1 MEIKMKDYTTSL
13 FEFIK
18 KSPSAYHTVASV
30 KARLVAEGYVELC
43 EGSAWSLVEGGK
55 YFVTRNG
62 SSVIAFRCA
71 ANARGFVIT
80 ASHSDSPSFRVKAS
94 GESCA
99 GAYTRLPVERYGG
112 MILYSWFDRPLSVAG
127 RVVVRTEDG
136 IASRLINI
144 DRDLLVIPSVAIH
157 LNRTVNEKFSPNPAQ
172 DLIPLL
178 GAGGEHA
185 DLVALI
191 AAELNAKAEDIISHD
206 LFLYARDDGRVLG
219 ADGELILS
227 PRLDDLECVYSSL
240 EAFLDAKEQGMIPVL
255 AVFDN
260 EEVGSDTKQG
270 AASTFLFD
278 TLSRIFPQ
286 RDEYLAALASS
297 YMISADNA
305 HAKHPNHPELSDQ
318 DNAPTLNGG
327 VVVKYN
333 ANQKYTTDSVSA
345 AIFTEACRK
354 AGVKHQSYYN
364 RADMPGGSTLG
375 SIASTKVSVS
385 TVDVGLPQL
394 AMHSAVETAG
404 TRDLSDMISVLTRLY
419 SSYIDIKSD
428 KIVIK

>member
-1 MEIKMKDYTTSL
+1 MKDYTNSL
-13 FEFIK
+13 FKFIK
-18 KSPSAYHTVASV
+18 NSPSAFHTVASV
-30 KARLVAEGYVELC
+30 KERLVADGYTELC
-43 EGSAWSLVEGGK
+43 EGSAWSLVDGGK

-62 SSVIAFRCA
+62 SSIIAFRKCE
-71 ANARGFVIT
+71 ARGFVIT
-80 ASHSDSPSFRVKAS
+80 ASHSDSPAFRVKAS
-94 GESCA
+94 GESA
-99 GAYTRLPVERYGG
+99 LGTYTKLPVERYGG
-112 MILYSWFDRPLSVAG
+112 MILYSWFDRPLSIAG
-127 RVVVRTEDG
+127 RVVVRTDDG
-136 IASRLINI
+136 IAVKLLNV

-157 LNRTVNEKFSPNPAQ
+157 LNRSVNEKFSPNPAQ

-178 GAGGEHA
+178 SAGGERVE
-185 DLVALI
+185 LGKLI
-191 AAELNAKAEDIISHD
+191 ADELGVKADDVISHD
-206 LFLYARDDGRVLG
+206 LFLYTRDDGRTIG
-219 ADGELILS
+219 ANGELILS

-240 EAFLDAKEQGMIPVL
+240 EAFLDSKEQGMIPVL

-278 TLSRIFPQ
+278 TLSRIYPE

-297 YMISADNA
+297 YMVSADNA
-305 HAKHPNHPELSDQ
+305 HAKHPNHPELSDA
-318 DNAPTLNGG
+318 DNAPTVNGG
-327 VVVKYN
+327 VVVKFN

-354 AGVKHQSYYN
+354 AGVKYQTYYN

-375 SIASTKVSVS
+375 SIANTKVSIS

-404 TRDLSDMISVLTRLY
+404 AQDLADMIAVLTRLY
-419 SSYIDIKSD
+419 SSNIDAKGD

>member
-1 MEIKMKDYTTSL
+1 MKDYKNSL
-13 FEFIK
+13 FKFIK
-18 KSPSAYHTVASV
+18 NSPSAFHTVASV
-30 KARLVAEGYVELC
+30 KERLVAEGYVELC
-43 EGSAWSLVEGGK
+43 EGSAWSLTDGGK

-62 SSVIAFRCA
+62 SSIIAFRKSA
-71 ANARGFVIT
+71 ANGFIIT
-80 ASHSDSPSFRVKAS
+80 ASHSDSPAFRVKAS
-94 GESCA
+94 GESTL
-99 GAYTRLPVERYGG
+99 GTYTKLPVERYGG
-112 MILYSWFDRPLSVAG
+112 MILYSWFDRPLSIAG
-127 RVVVRTEDG
+127 RVVVRSDDG
-136 IASRLINI
+136 IAVKLLNV

-178 GAGGEHA
+178 GAGGERIEIQS
-185 DLVALI
+185 LI
-191 AAELNAKAEDIISHD
+191 AAELGVKSEDVISHD
-206 LFLYARDDGRVLG
+206 LFLYTRDDGRAVG
-219 ADGELILS
+219 ADGELLLS

-240 EAFLDAKEQGMIPVL
+240 EAFLDSKEQGMIPVL

-278 TLSRIFPQ
+278 TLSRIYPE

-297 YMISADNA
+297 YMVSADNA
-305 HAKHPNHPELSDQ
+305 HAKHPNHPELSDA
-318 DNAPTLNGG
+318 DNAPTINGG
-327 VVVKYN
+327 VVVKFN
-333 ANQKYTTDSVSA
+333 ANQKYTTDSISA

-354 AGVKHQSYYN
+354 AGVKHQTYYN

-375 SIASTKVSVS
+375 SIANTKVSIS

-404 TRDLSDMISVLTRLY
+404 AQDLSDMVAVLTRLY
-419 SSYIDIKSD
+419 SSNIDVKGD
-428 KIVIK
+428 KIIIK

>member
-1 MEIKMKDYTTSL
+1 MKDYKNSL
-13 FEFIK
+13 FKFIK
-18 KSPSAYHTVASV
+18 NSPTAYHTVASV
-30 KARLVAEGYVELC
+30 KERLVSEGYVELS
-43 EGSAWSLVEGGK
+43 EGCAWELNDGGK

-62 SSVIAFRCA
+62 SSVIAFRNSG
-71 ANARGFVIT
+71 ANSFVIT
-80 ASHSDSPSFRVKAS
+80 ASHSDSPAFRVKAS
-94 GESCA
+94 GESA
-99 GAYTRLPVERYGG
+99 LGTYTKLPVERYGG
-112 MILYSWFDRPLSVAG
+112 MILYSWFDRPLSIAG
-127 RVVVRTEDG
+127 RVVVRTDDG
-136 IASRLINI
+136 IAVKLLNV

-157 LNRTVNEKFSPNPAQ
+157 LNRGVNEKFSPNPAQ
-172 DLIPLL
+172 DLIPLM
-178 GAGGEHA
+178 GAGGERV
-185 DLVALI
+185 DFQSLI
-191 AAELNAKAEDIISHD
+191 AGELGVMAEDIISHD
-206 LFLYARDDGRVLG
+206 LFLYTRDEGRAVG

-278 TLSRIFPQ
+278 TLSRIIPE
-286 RDEYLAALASS
+286 RNEYLAALASS
-297 YMISADNA
+297 YMVSADNA
-305 HAKHPNHPELSDQ
+305 HAKHPNHPELSDA
-318 DNAPTLNGG
+318 DNAPVLNGG
-327 VVVKYN
+327 VVVKFN
-333 ANQKYTTDSVSA
+333 ANQKYTTDSISS

-354 AGVKHQSYYN
+354 AGVKHQTYYN

-375 SIASTKVSVS
+375 SIANTKVSIS

-404 TRDLSDMISVLTRLY
+404 AKDLVDMISVLTRLY
-419 SSYIDIKSD
+419 SSNIDIKGD

>member
-1 MEIKMKDYTTSL
+1 MKDYKNSH
-13 FEFIK
+13 FKFIK
-18 KSPSAYHTVASV
+18 SSPTAYHAVASV
-30 KARLVAEGYVELC
+30 KERLVAEGYVELC
-43 EGSAWSLVEGGK
+43 EGEAWSLVEGGK
-55 YFVTRNG
+55 SFVTRNG
-62 SSVIAFRCA
+62 SSIIAFRRSA
-71 ANARGFVIT
+71 AHGFVIT
-80 ASHSDSPSFRVKAS
+80 ASHSDSPAFRVKAS
-94 GESCA
+94 GESA
-99 GAYTRLPVERYGG
+99 LGTYTKLPVERYGG
-112 MILYSWFDRPLSVAG
+112 MILYSWLDRPLSIAG
-127 RVVVRTEDG
+127 RVVVRTDDG
-136 IASRLINI
+136 IAVKLLNV

-178 GAGGEHA
+178 GAGGERVE
-185 DLVALI
+185 LVSLI
-191 AAELNAKAEDIISHD
+191 ATELGVKSEDIISHD
-206 LFLYARDDGRVLG
+206 LFLYSRDEGHAVG
-219 ADGELILS
+219 ASGELLLS

-240 EAFLDAKEQGMIPVL
+240 EAFLDASEQGMIPVL

-278 TLSRIFPQ
+278 TLSRIFPE

-297 YMISADNA
+297 YMVSADNA
-305 HAKHPNHPELSDQ
+305 HAKHPNHPELSDA

-327 VVVKYN
+327 VVVKFN
-333 ANQKYTTDSVSA
+333 ANQKYTTDSISC
-345 AIFTEACRK
+345 AIFTEACRA
-354 AGVKHQSYYN
+354 AGVKHQTYYN

-375 SIASTKVSVS
+375 SIANTKVSIS

-404 TRDLSDMISVLTRLY
+404 AHDLSDMVAVLTRLY
-419 SSYIDIKSD
+419 SSYIDVKGD

>member
-1 MEIKMKDYTTSL
+1 MKDYTNSL
-13 FEFIK
+13 FKFIK
-18 KSPSAYHTVASV
+18 NSPSAFHTVASV
-30 KARLVAEGYVELC
+30 KERLVADGYTELC
-43 EGSAWSLVEGGK
+43 EGSAWSLVDGGK

-62 SSVIAFRCA
+62 SSIIAFRKCE
-71 ANARGFVIT
+71 ARGFIIT
-80 ASHSDSPSFRVKAS
+80 ASHSDSPAFRVKAS
-94 GESCA
+94 GESA
-99 GAYTRLPVERYGG
+99 LGTYTKLPVERYGG
-112 MILYSWFDRPLSVAG
+112 MILYSWFDRPLSIAG
-127 RVVVRTEDG
+127 RVVIRTDDG
-136 IASRLINI
+136 IAVKLLNV

-157 LNRTVNEKFSPNPAQ
+157 LNRSVNEKFSPNPAQ

-178 GAGGEHA
+178 SAGGERVE
-185 DLVALI
+185 LGKLI
-191 AAELNAKAEDIISHD
+191 ADELGVKAEDVISHD
-206 LFLYARDDGRVLG
+206 LFLYIRDDGRTVG
-219 ADGELILS
+219 ANGELILS

-240 EAFLDAKEQGMIPVL
+240 EAFLDSKEQGMIPVL

-278 TLSRIFPQ
+278 TLSRIYPE

-297 YMISADNA
+297 YMVSADNA
-305 HAKHPNHPELSDQ
+305 HAKHPNHPELSDA
-318 DNAPTLNGG
+318 DNAPTVNGG
-327 VVVKYN
+327 VVVKFN

-354 AGVKHQSYYN
+354 AGVKYQTYYN

-375 SIASTKVSVS
+375 SIANTKVSIS

-404 TRDLSDMISVLTRLY
+404 AYDLADMIAVLTRLY
-419 SSYIDIKSD
+419 SSNIDAKGD

>member
-1 MEIKMKDYTTSL
+1 MKDYTNSL
-13 FEFIK
+13 FKFIK
-18 KSPSAYHTVASV
+18 NSPSAFHTVASV
-30 KARLVAEGYVELC
+30 KERLVADGYTELC
-43 EGSAWSLVEGGK
+43 EGSAWSLVDGGK

-62 SSVIAFRCA
+62 SSIIAFRKCE
-71 ANARGFVIT
+71 ARGFVIT
-80 ASHSDSPSFRVKAS
+80 ASHSDSPAFRVKAS
-94 GESCA
+94 GESA
-99 GAYTRLPVERYGG
+99 LGTYTKLPVERYGG
-112 MILYSWFDRPLSVAG
+112 MILYSWFDRPLSIAG
-127 RVVVRTEDG
+127 RVVVRTDDG
-136 IASRLINI
+136 IAVKLLNV

-157 LNRTVNEKFSPNPAQ
+157 LNRSVNEKFSPNPAQ

-178 GAGGEHA
+178 SAGGERVE
-185 DLVALI
+185 LGKLI
-191 AAELNAKAEDIISHD
+191 ADELGVKADDVISHD
-206 LFLYARDDGRVLG
+206 LFLYTRDDGRTVG
-219 ADGELILS
+219 ANGELILS

-240 EAFLDAKEQGMIPVL
+240 EAFLSSNEQGMIPVL

-278 TLSRIFPQ
+278 TLSRIYPE

-297 YMISADNA
+297 YMVSADNA
-305 HAKHPNHPELSDQ
+305 HAKHPNHPELSDA
-318 DNAPTLNGG
+318 DNAPTVNGG
-327 VVVKYN
+327 VVVKFN

-354 AGVKHQSYYN
+354 AGVKYQTYYN

-375 SIASTKVSVS
+375 SIANTKVSIS

-404 TRDLSDMISVLTRLY
+404 AYDLADMIAVLTRLY
-419 SSYIDIKSD
+419 SSNIDAKGD

>member
-1 MEIKMKDYTTSL
+1 MKDYKNSL
-13 FEFIK
+13 FKFIK
-18 KSPSAYHTVASV
+18 NSPSAFHTVASV
-30 KARLVAEGYVELC
+30 KERLVAEGYVELC
-43 EGSAWSLVEGGK
+43 EGSAWSLTDGGK

-62 SSVIAFRCA
+62 SSIIAFRKSA
-71 ANARGFVIT
+71 ANGFIIT
-80 ASHSDSPSFRVKAS
+80 ASHSDSPAFRVKAS
-94 GESCA
+94 GESTL
-99 GAYTRLPVERYGG
+99 GTYTKLPVERYGG
-112 MILYSWFDRPLSVAG
+112 MILYSWFDRPLSIAG
-127 RVVVRTEDG
+127 RVVVRTDGG
-136 IASRLINI
+136 IAVKLLNV

-178 GAGGEHA
+178 GAGGERIEIQS
-185 DLVALI
+185 LI
-191 AAELNAKAEDIISHD
+191 AAELGVKSEDVISHD
-206 LFLYARDDGRVLG
+206 LFLYTRDDGRAVG
-219 ADGELILS
+219 ADGELLLS

-240 EAFLDAKEQGMIPVL
+240 EAFLDSKEQGMIPVL

-278 TLSRIFPQ
+278 TLSRIYPE

-297 YMISADNA
+297 YMVSADNA
-305 HAKHPNHPELSDQ
+305 HAKHPNHPELSDA
-318 DNAPTLNGG
+318 DNAPTVNGG
-327 VVVKYN
+327 VVVKFN
-333 ANQKYTTDSVSA
+333 ANQKYTTDSISA

-354 AGVKHQSYYN
+354 AGVKHQTYYN

-375 SIASTKVSVS
+375 SIANTKVSIS

-404 TRDLSDMISVLTRLY
+404 AQDLSDMVAVLTRLY
-419 SSYIDIKSD
+419 SSNIDVKGD
-428 KIVIK
+428 KIIIK

>member
-1 MEIKMKDYTTSL
+1 MKDYKESL
-13 FEFIK
+13 FKFIK
-18 KSPSAYHTVASV
+18 KSPTAYHTVASV
-30 KARLVAEGYVELC
+30 KERLVADGYVELS
-43 EGSAWSLVEGGK
+43 EGSEWDLCDGGK
-55 YFVTRNG
+55 YFVTRNA
-62 SSVIAFRCA
+62 SSVIAFRKTA
-71 ANARGFVIT
+71 SSRGFVIT
-80 ASHSDSPSFRVKAS
+80 ASHSDSPAFRVKAS
-94 GESCA
+94 GQSTS
-99 GAYTRLPVERYGG
+99 GSYTRLPVERYGG

-136 IASRLINI
+136 IAVKLINI

-178 GAGGEHA
+178 SAGGERVEL
-185 DLVALI
+185 DKLI
-191 AAELNAKAEDIISHD
+191 ATELNVSTEDIISHD
-206 LFLYARDDGRVLG
+206 LFLYSRDDGRTVG
-219 ADGELILS
+219 ANGELLLS
-227 PRLDDLECVYSSL
+227 PRLDDLGCVYSSL
-240 EAFLDAKEQGMIPVL
+240 EAFLDAREQGMIPVL

-278 TLSRIFPQ
+278 TLSRIFPE

-297 YMISADNA
+297 YMVSADNA
-305 HAKHPNHPELSDQ
+305 HAKHPNHPELSDA
-318 DNAPTLNGG
+318 DNAPVLNGG
-327 VVVKYN
+327 VVVKFN
-333 ANQKYTTDSVSA
+333 ANQKYTTDSISA
-345 AIFTEACRK
+345 AIFTEACRS
-354 AGVKHQSYYN
+354 AGVKHQTYYN

-375 SIASTKVSVS
+375 SIANTKVSIS

-404 TRDLSDMISVLTRLY
+404 ACDLFDMVSVLTRLY
-419 SSYIDIKSD
+419 SSYIDVKCD

>member
-1 MEIKMKDYTTSL
+1 MKNYTKSL

-18 KSPSAYHTVASV
+18 RSPTAYHTTASV
-30 KARLVAEGYVELC
+30 KARLVAEGYEELS
-43 EGSAWSLVEGGK
+43 EGKAWSLVDGGK

-62 SSVIAFRCA
+62 SSIIAFRRTA
-71 ANARGFVIT
+71 RARGFVIT
-80 ASHSDSPSFRVKAS
+80 ASHSDSPAFRVKAS
-94 GESCA
+94 GESAA
-99 GAYTRLPVERYGG
+99 GAYTKLPVERYGG
-112 MILYSWFDRPLSVAG
+112 MILYSWFDRPLSIAG
-127 RVVVRTEDG
+127 RVVVRTGDG
-136 IASRLINI
+136 IAVRLVNV

-178 GAGGEHA
+178 AAGGERV
-185 DLVALI
+185 DLAELI
-191 AAELNAKAEDIISHD
+191 ATELDVKAEDIISHD
-206 LFLYARDDGRVLG
+206 LFLYVRDDGRTLG
-219 ADGELILS
+219 AEGELILS

-240 EAFLDAKEQGMIPVL
+240 EAFLYAKEQGMIPVL

-260 EEVGSDTKQG
+260 EEIGSDTKQG

-278 TLSRIFPQ
+278 TLSRVFPES
-286 RDEYLAALASS
+286 DEYLAALASS
-297 YMISADNA
+297 YMVSADNA
-305 HAKHPNHPELSDQ
+305 HAKHPNHPELSDA
-318 DNAPTLNGG
+318 DNAPLLNGG

-345 AIFTEACRK
+345 AIFTEACAK

-375 SIASTKVSVS
+375 SIANTKVSVF

-404 TRDLSDMISVLTRLY
+404 ARDLCDMIGVLTRLY
-419 SSYIDIKSD
+419 SSDIDVKID

>member
-1 MEIKMKDYTTSL
+1 MKDYKNSL
-13 FEFIK
+13 FKFIK
-18 KSPSAYHTVASV
+18 KSPSAFHTVASV
-30 KARLVAEGYVELC
+30 KERLVAEGYVELS
-43 EGSAWSLVEGGK
+43 EGSAWKLADGGK

-62 SSVIAFRCA
+62 SSVIAFRKTA
-71 ANARGFVIT
+71 AARGFVIT
-80 ASHSDSPSFRVKAS
+80 ASHSDSPAFRVKAS
-94 GESCA
+94 GESA
-99 GAYTRLPVERYGG
+99 LGTYTKLPVERYGG
-112 MILYSWFDRPLSVAG
+112 MILYSWFDRPLSIAG
-127 RVVVRTEDG
+127 RVVVRTDDG
-136 IASRLINI
+136 IAVKLLNV

-178 GAGGEHA
+178 SAGGERVEI
-185 DLVALI
+185 DKLI
-191 AAELNAKAEDIISHD
+191 ADELGVGAEDIISHD
-206 LFLYARDDGRVLG
+206 LFLYTRDDSRAVG
-219 ADGELILS
+219 ADGELLLS

-278 TLSRIFPQ
+278 TLSRIFPE
-286 RDEYLAALASS
+286 RDEYLAALSSS
-297 YMISADNA
+297 YMVSADNA
-305 HAKHPNHPELSDQ
+305 HAKHPNHHELSDA
-318 DNAPTLNGG
+318 DNAPTVNGG
-327 VVVKYN
+327 VVVKFN
-333 ANQKYTTDSVSA
+333 ANQKYTTDSISV
-345 AIFTEACRK
+345 AIFTEACR
-354 AGVKHQSYYN
+354 ACGVKHQTYYN

-375 SIASTKVSVS
+375 SIANTKVSIP

-404 TRDLSDMISVLTRLY
+404 ANDLCDMVSVLTRLY
-419 SSYIDIKSD
+419 SSNIDIKGD

>member
-1 MEIKMKDYTTSL
+1 MKDYTNSL
-13 FEFIK
+13 FKFIK
-18 KSPSAYHTVASV
+18 NSPSAFHTVASV
-30 KARLVAEGYVELC
+30 KERLVADGYTELC
-43 EGSAWSLVEGGK
+43 EGSAWSLVDGGK

-62 SSVIAFRCA
+62 SSIIAFRKCE
-71 ANARGFVIT
+71 ARGFIIT
-80 ASHSDSPSFRVKAS
+80 ASHSDSPAFRVKAS
-94 GESCA
+94 GESA
-99 GAYTRLPVERYGG
+99 LGTYTKLPVERYGG
-112 MILYSWFDRPLSVAG
+112 MILYSWFDRPLSIAG
-127 RVVVRTEDG
+127 RVVIRTDDG
-136 IASRLINI
+136 IAVKLLNV

-157 LNRTVNEKFSPNPAQ
+157 LNRSVNEKFSPNPAQ

-178 GAGGEHA
+178 SAGGERVE
-185 DLVALI
+185 LGKLI
-191 AAELNAKAEDIISHD
+191 ADELGVKADDVISHD
-206 LFLYARDDGRVLG
+206 LFLYTRDDGRTVG
-219 ADGELILS
+219 ANGELLLS

-240 EAFLDAKEQGMIPVL
+240 EAFLGSKEQGMIPVL

-278 TLSRIFPQ
+278 TLSRICPE

-297 YMISADNA
+297 YMVSADNA
-305 HAKHPNHPELSDQ
+305 HAKHPNHPELSDA
-318 DNAPTLNGG
+318 DNAPTVNGG
-327 VVVKYN
+327 VVVKFN

-354 AGVKHQSYYN
+354 AGVKYQTYYN

-375 SIASTKVSVS
+375 SIANTKVSIS

-404 TRDLSDMISVLTRLY
+404 AQDLADMIAVLARLY
-419 SSYIDIKSD
+419 SSNIDAKGD

>member
-1 MEIKMKDYTTSL
+1 MKDYKNSL

-18 KSPSAYHTVASV
+18 KSPTAYHTVASV
-30 KARLVAEGYVELC
+30 KERLVADGYVELS
-43 EGSAWSLVEGGK
+43 EGSSWKLCDGGK

-62 SSVIAFRCA
+62 SSIIAFRNTA
-71 ANARGFVIT
+71 EARGFVIA
-80 ASHSDSPSFRVKAS
+80 ASHSDSPAFRVKAS
-94 GESCA
+94 GESVS
-99 GAYTRLPVERYGG
+99 GSYTKLPVERYGG
-112 MILYSWFDRPLSVAG
+112 MILYSWFDRPLSIAG
-127 RVVVRTEDG
+127 RVSVRTEDG
-136 IASRLINI
+136 IAVKLLNV

-178 GAGGEHA
+178 GAGGERVE
-185 DLVALI
+185 LNKLI
-191 AAELNAKAEDIISHD
+191 ADELKVSADDIISHD
-206 LFLYARDDGRVLG
+206 LFLYSRDAGHAIG
-219 ADGELILS
+219 ASGELLLS

-240 EAFLDAKEQGMIPVL
+240 EAFLNAKEQGMIPVL

-270 AASTFLFD
+270 AASTLLFD
-278 TLSRIFPQ
+278 SLSRIFPE

-297 YMISADNA
+297 YMVSADNA
-305 HAKHPNHPELSDQ
+305 HAKHPNHPELADA
-318 DNAPTLNGG
+318 DNAPVLNGG
-327 VVVKYN
+327 VVVKFN

-345 AIFTEACRK
+345 AIFTEACRA
-354 AGVKHQSYYN
+354 AGVKHQTYYN

-375 SIASTKVSVS
+375 SIANTKVSVS

-404 TRDLSDMISVLTRLY
+404 ACDLFDMISVLTRLY

>member
-1 MEIKMKDYTTSL
+1 MKDYTNSL
-13 FEFIK
+13 FKFIK
-18 KSPSAYHTVASV
+18 NSPSAFHTVASV
-30 KARLVAEGYVELC
+30 KERLVADGYTELC
-43 EGSAWSLVEGGK
+43 EGSAWSLVDGGK

-62 SSVIAFRCA
+62 SSIIAFRKCE
-71 ANARGFVIT
+71 ARGFIIT
-80 ASHSDSPSFRVKAS
+80 ASHSDSPAFRVKAS
-94 GESCA
+94 GESTL
-99 GAYTRLPVERYGG
+99 GTYTKLPVERYGG
-112 MILYSWFDRPLSVAG
+112 MILYSWFDRPLSIAG
-127 RVVVRTEDG
+127 RVVVRTDDG
-136 IASRLINI
+136 IAVKLLNV

-157 LNRTVNEKFSPNPAQ
+157 LNRSVNEKFSPNPAQ

-178 GAGGEHA
+178 SAGGERVE
-185 DLVALI
+185 LGKLI
-191 AAELNAKAEDIISHD
+191 ANELGVKADDVISHD
-206 LFLYARDDGRVLG
+206 LFLYTRDDGRTVG
-219 ADGELILS
+219 ANGELLLS

-240 EAFLDAKEQGMIPVL
+240 EAFLDSKEQGMIPVL

-278 TLSRIFPQ
+278 TLSRIYPE

-297 YMISADNA
+297 YMVSADNA
-305 HAKHPNHPELSDQ
+305 HAKHPNHPELSDA
-318 DNAPTLNGG
+318 DNTPTVNGG
-327 VVVKYN
+327 VVVKFN

-354 AGVKHQSYYN
+354 AGVKYQTYYN

-375 SIASTKVSVS
+375 SIANTKVSIS

-404 TRDLSDMISVLTRLY
+404 AYDLLDMIAVLTRLY
-419 SSYIDIKSD
+419 SSNIDAEGD

>member
-1 MEIKMKDYTTSL
+1 MKDYTNSL
-13 FEFIK
+13 FKFIK
-18 KSPSAYHTVASV
+18 NSPSAFHTVASV
-30 KARLVAEGYVELC
+30 KECLVADGYVELC
-43 EGSAWSLVEGGK
+43 EGSAWSLVDGGK

-62 SSVIAFRCA
+62 SSIIAFRKCE
-71 ANARGFVIT
+71 ARGFVIT
-80 ASHSDSPSFRVKAS
+80 ASHSDSPAFRAKAS
-94 GESCA
+94 GESA
-99 GAYTRLPVERYGG
+99 LGTYTKLPVERYGG
-112 MILYSWFDRPLSVAG
+112 MILYSWFDRPLSIAG
-127 RVVVRTEDG
+127 RVVVRTDDG
-136 IASRLINI
+136 IAVKLLNV

-157 LNRTVNEKFSPNPAQ
+157 LNRSVNEKFSPNPAQ

-178 GAGGEHA
+178 SAGGERVE
-185 DLVALI
+185 LGKLI
-191 AAELNAKAEDIISHD
+191 ADELGVKAEDVISHD
-206 LFLYARDDGRVLG
+206 LFLYTRDDGRTVG
-219 ADGELILS
+219 ANGELILS

-240 EAFLDAKEQGMIPVL
+240 EAFLSSNEQGMIPVL

-278 TLSRIFPQ
+278 TLSRIYPE

-297 YMISADNA
+297 YMVSADNA
-305 HAKHPNHPELSDQ
+305 HAKHPNHPELSDA
-318 DNAPTLNGG
+318 DNAPTVNGG
-327 VVVKYN
+327 VVVKFN

-354 AGVKHQSYYN
+354 AGVKYQTYYN

-375 SIASTKVSVS
+375 SIANTKVSIS

-404 TRDLSDMISVLTRLY
+404 AYDLADMIAVLTRLY
-419 SSYIDIKSD
+419 SSNIDAKGD

>member
-1 MEIKMKDYTTSL
+1 MKDYTNSL
-13 FEFIK
+13 FKFIK
-18 KSPSAYHTVASV
+18 NSPSAFHTVASV
-30 KARLVAEGYVELC
+30 KERLVADGYTELC
-43 EGSAWSLVEGGK
+43 EGSAWSLVDGGK

-62 SSVIAFRCA
+62 SSIIAFRKRE
-71 ANARGFVIT
+71 ARGFIIT
-80 ASHSDSPSFRVKAS
+80 ASHSDSPAFRVKAS
-94 GESCA
+94 GESA
-99 GAYTRLPVERYGG
+99 LGTYTKLPVERYGG
-112 MILYSWFDRPLSVAG
+112 MILYSWFDRPLSIAG
-127 RVVVRTEDG
+127 RVVVRTDDG
-136 IASRLINI
+136 IAVKLLNV

-157 LNRTVNEKFSPNPAQ
+157 LNRSVNEKFSPNPAQ

-178 GAGGEHA
+178 SAGGERVE
-185 DLVALI
+185 LGKLI
-191 AAELNAKAEDIISHD
+191 ADELGVKADDVISHD
-206 LFLYARDDGRVLG
+206 LFLYTRDDGRTVG
-219 ADGELILS
+219 ANGELLLS

-240 EAFLDAKEQGMIPVL
+240 EAFLDSNEQGMIPVL

-278 TLSRIFPQ
+278 TLSRIYPE

-297 YMISADNA
+297 YMVSADNA
-305 HAKHPNHPELSDQ
+305 HAKHPNHPELSDA
-318 DNAPTLNGG
+318 DNAPTVNGG
-327 VVVKYN
+327 VVVKFN

-354 AGVKHQSYYN
+354 AGVKYQTYYN

-375 SIASTKVSVS
+375 SIANTKVSIS

-404 TRDLSDMISVLTRLY
+404 AYDLADMIAVLTRLY
-419 SSYIDIKSD
+419 SSNIDAKGD

>member
-1 MEIKMKDYTTSL
+1 MKDYKNSL
-13 FEFIK
+13 FKFIK
-18 KSPSAYHTVASV
+18 NSPTAYHTVASV
-30 KARLVAEGYVELC
+30 KERLVADGYVELY
-43 EGSAWSLVEGGK
+43 EGEAWSLADGGK

-62 SSVIAFRCA
+62 SSVIAFRKSA
-71 ANARGFVIT
+71 AKSFIIT
-80 ASHSDSPSFRVKAS
+80 ASHSDSPAFRVKAS
-94 GESCA
+94 GESA
-99 GAYTRLPVERYGG
+99 LGAYTKLPVERYGG
-112 MILYSWFDRPLSVAG
+112 MILYSWFDRPLSIAG
-127 RVVVRTEDG
+127 RVVVRTDDG
-136 IASRLINI
+136 IAVKLLNV

-178 GAGGEHA
+178 GAGGERV
-185 DLVALI
+185 DLVSLI
-191 AAELNAKAEDIISHD
+191 ATELGVKGEDVISHD
-206 LFLYARDDGRVLG
+206 LFLYTRDEGRAVG
-219 ADGELILS
+219 ASGELLLS

-240 EAFLDAKEQGMIPVL
+240 EAFIDAKEQGMIPVL

-278 TLSRIFPQ
+278 TLSRIFPE

-297 YMISADNA
+297 YMVSADNA
-305 HAKHPNHPELSDQ
+305 HAKHPNHPELSDA
-318 DNAPTLNGG
+318 DNAPTVNGG
-327 VVVKYN
+327 VVVKFN
-333 ANQKYTTDSVSA
+333 ANQKYTTDSISA
-345 AIFTEACRK
+345 AIFTEACR
-354 AGVKHQSYYN
+354 ATGVKHQTYYN

-375 SIASTKVSVS
+375 SIANTKVSIS

-404 TRDLSDMISVLTRLY
+404 AFDLYDMISVLTRLY
-419 SSYIDIKSD
+419 SSSIDIKGD

>member
-1 MEIKMKDYTTSL
+1 MELKMKNYTKTL

-18 KSPSAYHTVASV
+18 KSPTAYHTVAAV
-30 KARLVAEGYVELC
+30 KERLVADGYEELYEGD
-43 EGSAWSLVEGGK
+43 AWNLIEGGK
-55 YFVTRNG
+55 YFVARNG
-62 SSVIAFRCA
+62 SSIIAFRCTA
-71 ANARGFVIT
+71 GARGFVIT
-80 ASHSDSPSFRVKAS
+80 ASHSDSPAFRVKAS
-94 GESCA
+94 GESIA

-136 IASRLINI
+136 IAARLVNL

-172 DLIPLL
+172 DLIPLF
-178 GAGGEHA
+178 GAGGNRA
-185 DLVALI
+185 DLVTLI
-191 AAELNAKAEDIISHD
+191 ASELNVKPEDVISHD
-206 LFLYARDDGRVLG
+206 LFLYARDCGRVLG
-219 ADGELILS
+219 ADGELVLS

-240 EAFLDAKEQGMIPVL
+240 EAFLDAKEQGMSPVL
-255 AVFDN
+255 VVFDN

-278 TLSRIFPQ
+278 TLSRIFPR

-297 YMISADNA
+297 YMVSADNA
-305 HAKHPNHPELSDQ
+305 HAKHPNHPELSDA
-318 DNAPTLNGG
+318 DNAPVLNGG

-354 AGVKHQSYYN
+354 AGVGHQSYYN

-375 SIASTKVSVS
+375 SIADTKVSVS

-404 TRDLSDMISVLTRLY
+404 ARDLCDMISVLTRLY
-419 SSYIDIKSD
+419 SSDIDIKSD

>member
-1 MEIKMKDYTTSL
+1 MKDYTNSL
-13 FEFIK
+13 FKFIK
-18 KSPSAYHTVASV
+18 NSPSAFHTVASV
-30 KARLVAEGYVELC
+30 KERLVADGYTELC
-43 EGSAWSLVEGGK
+43 EGSAWSLVDGGK

-62 SSVIAFRCA
+62 SSIIAFRKCEA
-71 ANARGFVIT
+71 SGFVIT
-80 ASHSDSPSFRVKAS
+80 ASHSDSPAFRVKAS
-94 GESCA
+94 GESA
-99 GAYTRLPVERYGG
+99 LGTYTKLPVERYGG
-112 MILYSWFDRPLSVAG
+112 MILYSWFDRPLSIAG
-127 RVVVRTEDG
+127 RVVVRTDDG
-136 IASRLINI
+136 IAVKLLNV

-178 GAGGEHA
+178 SAGGERVE
-185 DLVALI
+185 LGKLI
-191 AAELNAKAEDIISHD
+191 ADELGVKADDVISHD
-206 LFLYARDDGRVLG
+206 LFLYIRDDGRTVG
-219 ADGELILS
+219 ANGELLLS

-240 EAFLDAKEQGMIPVL
+240 EAFLDSKEQGMIPVL

-278 TLSRIFPQ
+278 TLSRIYPE

-297 YMISADNA
+297 YMVSADNA
-305 HAKHPNHPELSDQ
+305 HAKHPNHPELSDA
-318 DNAPTLNGG
+318 DNAPTVNGG
-327 VVVKYN
+327 VVVKFN

-354 AGVKHQSYYN
+354 AGVKYQTYYN

-375 SIASTKVSVS
+375 SIANTKVSIS

-404 TRDLSDMISVLTRLY
+404 AYDLLDMIAVLTRLY
-419 SSYIDIKSD
+419 SSNIDAKGD

>member
-1 MEIKMKDYTTSL
+1 MKDYTNSL
-13 FEFIK
+13 FKFIK
-18 KSPSAYHTVASV
+18 NSPSAFHTVASV
-30 KARLVAEGYVELC
+30 KERLVADGYTELC
-43 EGSAWSLVEGGK
+43 EGSAWSLVDGGK

-62 SSVIAFRCA
+62 SSIIAFRKCEA
-71 ANARGFVIT
+71 SGFIIT
-80 ASHSDSPSFRVKAS
+80 ASHSDSPAFRVKAS
-94 GESCA
+94 GESA
-99 GAYTRLPVERYGG
+99 LGTYTKLPVERYGG
-112 MILYSWFDRPLSVAG
+112 MILYSWFDRPLSIAG
-127 RVVVRTEDG
+127 RVVVRTDDG
-136 IASRLINI
+136 IAVKLLDV

-157 LNRTVNEKFSPNPAQ
+157 LNRSVNEKFSPNPAQ

-178 GAGGEHA
+178 SAGGERVE
-185 DLVALI
+185 LGKLI
-191 AAELNAKAEDIISHD
+191 ADELGVKADDVISHD
-206 LFLYARDDGRVLG
+206 LFLYTRDDGRAVG
-219 ADGELILS
+219 ANGELILS

-240 EAFLDAKEQGMIPVL
+240 EAFLDSKEQGMIPVL

-278 TLSRIFPQ
+278 TLSRIYPE

-297 YMISADNA
+297 YMVSADNA
-305 HAKHPNHPELSDQ
+305 HAKHPNHPELSDA
-318 DNAPTLNGG
+318 DNAPTVNGG
-327 VVVKYN
+327 VVVKFN

-354 AGVKHQSYYN
+354 AGVKYQTYYN

-375 SIASTKVSVS
+375 SIANTKVSIS

-404 TRDLSDMISVLTRLY
+404 AYDLADMIAVLTRLY
-419 SSYIDIKSD
+419 SSNIDAKGD

>member
-1 MEIKMKDYTTSL
+1 MKDYTNSL
-13 FEFIK
+13 FKFIK
-18 KSPSAYHTVASV
+18 NSPSAFHTVASV
-30 KARLVAEGYVELC
+30 KERLVADGYTELC
-43 EGSAWSLVEGGK
+43 EGSAWSLVDGGK

-62 SSVIAFRCA
+62 SSIIAFRKCE
-71 ANARGFVIT
+71 ARGFVIT
-80 ASHSDSPSFRVKAS
+80 ASHSDSPAFRVKAS
-94 GESCA
+94 GESA
-99 GAYTRLPVERYGG
+99 LGTYTKLPVERYGG
-112 MILYSWFDRPLSVAG
+112 MILYSWFDRPLSIAG
-127 RVVVRTEDG
+127 RVVIRTDDG
-136 IASRLINI
+136 IAVKLLNV

-157 LNRTVNEKFSPNPAQ
+157 LNRSVNEKFSPNPAQ

-178 GAGGEHA
+178 SAGGERVE
-185 DLVALI
+185 LGKLI
-191 AAELNAKAEDIISHD
+191 ADELGVKVEDVISHD
-206 LFLYARDDGRVLG
+206 LFLYTRDDGRTVG
-219 ADGELILS
+219 ANGELVLS

-240 EAFLDAKEQGMIPVL
+240 EAFLSSEEQGMIPVL

-278 TLSRIFPQ
+278 TLSRIYPE

-297 YMISADNA
+297 YMVSADNG
-305 HAKHPNHPELSDQ
+305 HAKHPNHPELSDA
-318 DNAPTLNGG
+318 DNAPTVNGG
-327 VVVKYN
+327 VVVKFN

-354 AGVKHQSYYN
+354 AGVKYQTYYN

-375 SIASTKVSVS
+375 SIANTKVSIS

-404 TRDLSDMISVLTRLY
+404 AYDLTDMIDVLTRLY
-419 SSYIDIKSD
+419 SSNIDAKGD

>member
-1 MEIKMKDYTTSL
+1 MKDYTNSL
-13 FEFIK
+13 FKFIK
-18 KSPSAYHTVASV
+18 KSPSAFHTVASV
-30 KARLVAEGYVELC
+30 KERLVADGYTELC
-43 EGSAWSLVEGGK
+43 EGSAWSLVDGGK

-62 SSVIAFRCA
+62 SSIIAFRKRE
-71 ANARGFVIT
+71 ARGFIIT
-80 ASHSDSPSFRVKAS
+80 ASHSDSPAFRVKAS
-94 GESCA
+94 GESA
-99 GAYTRLPVERYGG
+99 LGTYTKLPVERYGG
-112 MILYSWFDRPLSVAG
+112 MILYSWFDRPLSIAG
-127 RVVVRTEDG
+127 RVVVRTDDG
-136 IASRLINI
+136 IAVKLLDV

-157 LNRTVNEKFSPNPAQ
+157 LNRSVNEKFSPNPAQ

-178 GAGGEHA
+178 SAGGERVE
-185 DLVALI
+185 LGKLI
-191 AAELNAKAEDIISHD
+191 ADELGVKADDVISHD
-206 LFLYARDDGRVLG
+206 LFLYTRDDGRTVG
-219 ADGELILS
+219 ANGELLLS

-240 EAFLDAKEQGMIPVL
+240 EAFLDSKEQGMIPVL

-278 TLSRIFPQ
+278 TLSRIYPE

-297 YMISADNA
+297 YMVSADNG
-305 HAKHPNHPELSDQ
+305 HAKHPNHPELSDA
-318 DNAPTLNGG
+318 DNAPTVNGG
-327 VVVKYN
+327 VVVKFN

-354 AGVKHQSYYN
+354 AGVKYQTYYN

-375 SIASTKVSVS
+375 SIANTKVSIS

-404 TRDLSDMISVLTRLY
+404 AYDLLDMIAVLTRLY
-419 SSYIDIKSD
+419 SSNIDAKGD